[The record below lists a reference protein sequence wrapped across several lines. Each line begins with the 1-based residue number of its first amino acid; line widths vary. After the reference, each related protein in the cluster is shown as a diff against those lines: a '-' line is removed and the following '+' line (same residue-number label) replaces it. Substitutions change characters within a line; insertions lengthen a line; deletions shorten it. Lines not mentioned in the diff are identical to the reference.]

1 MRTLGSCQWMGKREA
16 ICSQRH
22 QSPRLGDIKLVQG
35 QQRSQLRLFP
45 CRTSRREPVLN
56 DDILSRITCGVVL
69 IKPSVKEFRETSV
82 LFQDGTVQDDLD
94 AVIFA
99 TGYSHSFPFM
109 EDKSII
115 KSREH
120 EISLYKCIVPPQLEK
135 PTMAVIGMVQSFGSA
150 IPTADVQCRWAVKVF
165 QGR

>member
-1 MRTLGSCQWMGKREA
+1 M
-16 ICSQRH
+16 
-22 QSPRLGDIKLVQG
+22 
-35 QQRSQLRLFP
+35 
-45 CRTSRREPVLN
+45 LN

-69 IKPSVKEFRETSV
+69 IKPNVKEFRETSV

-99 TGYSHSFPFM
+99 SGYSHSFPFM
-109 EDKSII
+109 EDESII
-115 KSREH
+115 ESKNNEAT
-120 EISLYKCIVPPQLEK
+120 LYKCIVPPKLEK
-135 PTMAVIGMVQSFGSA
+135 PTMAVIGLVQSFGSA